1 MENNIMILFSSLI
14 LVSMDHDVHLQR
26 VDQTPTLWTLLIHEI
41 FQFPIF
47 KFSITVRID

>member
-26 VDQTPTLWTLLIHEI
+26 VETPTLWTLLIHEI

-47 KFSITVRID
+47 KF